1 MNPEQQYT
9 ACVAGLKEFV
19 EGIGG
24 HGVVLGLSGG
34 IDSSLVACMC
44 VDAFGAENVHGY
56 MLPGPYSTEHSLV
69 DAQELARNLGIRA
82 ERVSIAEAYRVFES
96 QLSTLCPSFDRS
108 TAGENTQARCRMIV
122 LMALANFY
130 GWTMVNTGN
139 KSEAMMGYSTLY
151 GDTAGAYAPIGGLYK
166 TDVYAVS
173 RWVNARAEAAGRVVP
188 IPEHVLVKPPSAELA
203 PGQQDETSLGT
214 TYASTSCSSIT
225 KNAAKA
231 SSNSLLPAMTRQR
244 SNALPNVWRRMRSSV
259 PSSRNSPLFHTR
271 NSVACGHIAPALKIA
286 PSAAMS
292 LPFL

>member
-96 QLSTLCPSFDRS
+96 QLSNLCPSFDRS

-151 GDTAGAYAPIGGLYK
+151 GDTAGAFAPIGGLYK
-166 TDVYAVS
+166 TDVYAVA
-173 RWVNARAEAAGRVVP
+173 RWRNDHAEARGEEPP
-188 IPEHVLVKPPSAELA
+188 IPEHVLVKPPSAELS
-203 PGQQDETSLGT
+203 PGQSDEASLGIA
-214 TYASTSCSSIT
+214 YAELDPI
-225 KNAAKA
+225 
-231 SSNSLLPAMTRQR
+231 L
-244 SNALPNVWRRMRSSV
+244 
-259 PSSRNSPLFHTR
+259 
-271 NSVACGHIAPALKIA
+271 I
-286 PSAAMS
+286 AAMERGES
-292 LPFL
+292 AEQIAAAGFDRAQVDSVLRRAAAYAFKRALEPPFPDTRFYE

>member
-1 MNPEQQYT
+1 MNAEQQYA

-19 EGIGG
+19 EGIGD

-82 ERVSIAEAYRVFES
+82 ERVSIAEAYRVFEG
-96 QLSTLCPSFDRS
+96 QLSNLCPSFDRS

-173 RWVNARAEAAGRVVP
+173 RWVNARAEAAGQVAP

-203 PGQQDETSLGT
+203 PGQQDEASLGT
-214 TYASTSCSSIT
+214 TYAELD
-225 KNAAKA
+225 K
-231 SSNSLLPAMTRQR
+231 LLIDYKERGK
-244 SNALPNVWRRMRSSV
+244 SV
-259 PSSRNSPLFHTR
+259 E
-271 NSVACGHIAPALKIA
+271 
-286 PSAAMS
+286 
-292 LPFL
+292 

>member
-1 MNPEQQYT
+1 
-9 ACVAGLKEFV
+9 
-19 EGIGG
+19 
-24 HGVVLGLSGG
+24 
-34 IDSSLVACMC
+34 MC

-96 QLSTLCPSFDRS
+96 QLSNLCPSFDRS

-166 TDVYAVS
+166 PTCMQFHVA
-173 RWVNARAEAAGRVVP
+173 NARAEAAGRVAP
-188 IPEHVLVKPPSAELA
+188 HSRTCAREAAECRA
-203 PGQQDETSLGT
+203 RSR
-214 TYASTSCSSIT
+214 
-225 KNAAKA
+225 
-231 SSNSLLPAMTRQR
+231 PAR
-244 SNALPNVWRRMRSSV
+244 
-259 PSSRNSPLFHTR
+259 
-271 NSVACGHIAPALKIA
+271 
-286 PSAAMS
+286 
-292 LPFL
+292 

>member
-24 HGVVLGLSGG
+24 RGVVLGLSGG

-96 QLSTLCPSFDRS
+96 QLSNLCPSFDRS

-173 RWVNARAEAAGRVVP
+173 RWVNARAEAAGRVAP
-188 IPEHVLVKPPSAELA
+188 IPEHVLVKPPSAELDKLLIDYKERGKSVEQLIA
-203 PGQQDETSLGT
+203 AGYDAAEVER
-214 TYASTSCSSIT
+214 IT
-225 KNAAKA
+225 KRVEAYAFK
-231 SSNSLLPAMTRQR
+231 R
-244 SNALPNVWRRMRSSV
+244 ALEPQ
-259 PSSRNSPLFHTR
+259 
-271 NSVACGHIAPALKIA
+271 
-286 PSAAMS
+286 
-292 LPFL
+292 FLVIPYAE

>member
-1 MNPEQQYT
+1 MNAEQQYA

-56 MLPGPYSTEHSLV
+56 MS
-69 DAQELARNLGIRA
+69 N
-82 ERVSIAEAYRVFES
+82 
-96 QLSTLCPSFDRS
+96 LCPSFDRS

-173 RWVNARAEAAGRVVP
+173 RWVNTRAEAAGQVAP

-203 PGQQDETSLGT
+203 PGQQDEASLGT
-214 TYASTSCSSIT
+214 TYAELDKLLIDYKERGKSVEQLIADGYDAAEVERVT
-225 KNAAKA
+225 KRVESYAFK
-231 SSNSLLPAMTRQR
+231 R
-244 SNALPNVWRRMRSSV
+244 ALEPQFPVI
-259 PSSRNSPLFHTR
+259 PY
-271 NSVACGHIAPALKIA
+271 AE
-286 PSAAMS
+286 
-292 LPFL
+292 

>member
-82 ERVSIAEAYRVFES
+82 ERVSIAEAYQVFES
-96 QLSTLCPSFDRS
+96 QLSNLCPSFDRS

-173 RWVNARAEAAGRVVP
+173 RWVNARAEAAGRVAP
-188 IPEHVLVKPPSAELA
+188 IPEHVLVKPPSAELDKLLIDYKERGKSVEQLIA
-203 PGQQDETSLGT
+203 AGYDAAEVER
-214 TYASTSCSSIT
+214 IT
-225 KNAAKA
+225 KRVEAYAFK
-231 SSNSLLPAMTRQR
+231 R
-244 SNALPNVWRRMRSSV
+244 ALEPQFPVI
-259 PSSRNSPLFHTR
+259 PY
-271 NSVACGHIAPALKIA
+271 AE
-286 PSAAMS
+286 
-292 LPFL
+292 

>member
-1 MNPEQQYT
+1 MNSEQQYT

-96 QLSTLCPSFDRS
+96 QLSNLCPSFDRS

-173 RWVNARAEAAGRVVP
+173 RWVNARAEAAGRVAP

-214 TYASTSCSSIT
+214 TYAELDKLLIDYKERGKSVEQLIVAGYDAAEVERIT
-225 KNAAKA
+225 KRVEAYAFK
-231 SSNSLLPAMTRQR
+231 R
-244 SNALPNVWRRMRSSV
+244 ALEPQFPVI
-259 PSSRNSPLFHTR
+259 PY
-271 NSVACGHIAPALKIA
+271 AE
-286 PSAAMS
+286 
-292 LPFL
+292 

>member
-24 HGVVLGLSGG
+24 RGVVLGLSGG

-96 QLSTLCPSFDRS
+96 QLSNLCPSFDRS

-173 RWVNARAEAAGRVVP
+173 RWVNARAEAAGRVAP
-188 IPEHVLVKPPSAELA
+188 IPEHVLVKPPSAELDKLLIDYKERGKSVEQLIVA
-203 PGQQDETSLGT
+203 GYDAAEVER
-214 TYASTSCSSIT
+214 IT
-225 KNAAKA
+225 KRVEAYAFK
-231 SSNSLLPAMTRQR
+231 R
-244 SNALPNVWRRMRSSV
+244 ALEPQFPVI
-259 PSSRNSPLFHTR
+259 PY
-271 NSVACGHIAPALKIA
+271 AE
-286 PSAAMS
+286 
-292 LPFL
+292 

>member
-24 HGVVLGLSGG
+24 RGVVLGLSGG

-96 QLSTLCPSFDRS
+96 QLSNLCPSFDRS

-173 RWVNARAEAAGRVVP
+173 RWVNARAEAAGRVAP
-188 IPEHVLVKPPSAELA
+188 IPEHVLVKPPSAELDKLLIDYKERGKSVEQLIA
-203 PGQQDETSLGT
+203 AGYDAAEVER
-214 TYASTSCSSIT
+214 IT
-225 KNAAKA
+225 KRVEAYAFK
-231 SSNSLLPAMTRQR
+231 R
-244 SNALPNVWRRMRSSV
+244 ALEPQFPVI
-259 PSSRNSPLFHTR
+259 PY
-271 NSVACGHIAPALKIA
+271 AE
-286 PSAAMS
+286 
-292 LPFL
+292 

>member
-96 QLSTLCPSFDRS
+96 QLSNLCPSFDRS

-173 RWVNARAEAAGRVVP
+173 RWVNARAEAAGRVAP
-188 IPEHVLVKPPSAELA
+188 IPEHVLVKPPSAELDKLLIDYKERGKSVEQLIA
-203 PGQQDETSLGT
+203 AGYDAAEVER
-214 TYASTSCSSIT
+214 IT
-225 KNAAKA
+225 KRVEAYAFK
-231 SSNSLLPAMTRQR
+231 R
-244 SNALPNVWRRMRSSV
+244 ALEPQFPVI
-259 PSSRNSPLFHTR
+259 PY
-271 NSVACGHIAPALKIA
+271 AE
-286 PSAAMS
+286 
-292 LPFL
+292 